1 MSDDKK
7 LKEQMVKW
15 RHHFHEN
22 PEIAF
27 REVKTAAFLAG
38 ELRRMGL
45 DVHEGIGKTG
55 VVADLKVGNGNT
67 VIGLRADMD
76 AICLPETGTVS
87 YQSRNEGVMH
97 ACGHDGHMA
106 TLLGA
111 VKILS
116 ETRNFNG
123 TVRCIFQPAEEP
135 GRGSQAMIDDH
146 LLTDYPMDEIYGL
159 HNVPFIP
166 AGEIHTRKSGIMA
179 SEDNFIIRIHGKGG
193 HASSPHMGTDPLVIA
208 SQVIL
213 GLQTIV
219 SRSANPLEPA
229 VVSCTE
235 LLTDGAH
242 NAIPSNVE
250 IRGDTRSCSP
260 GMQQLI
266 EDRMRA
272 ISENSCQMYGAGCE
286 FIYTHEFTPV
296 VNWDACTET
305 AINAA
310 AAVVGPEHVNA
321 NCNPWMASED
331 FGIFLKY
338 IPGCFVF
345 LGSGICEKA
354 KDNIMV
360 HNSDYDYN
368 DEVLLTGAKFFAML
382 IAQRILA

>member
-159 HNVPFIP
+159 HNVPFY
-166 AGEIHTRKSGIMA
+166 
-179 SEDNFIIRIHGKGG
+179 
-193 HASSPHMGTDPLVIA
+193 
-208 SQVIL
+208 
-213 GLQTIV
+213 
-219 SRSANPLEPA
+219 SR
-229 VVSCTE
+229 
-235 LLTDGAH
+235 
-242 NAIPSNVE
+242 
-250 IRGDTRSCSP
+250 
-260 GMQQLI
+260 
-266 EDRMRA
+266 
-272 ISENSCQMYGAGCE
+272 
-286 FIYTHEFTPV
+286 
-296 VNWDACTET
+296 W
-305 AINAA
+305 
-310 AAVVGPEHVNA
+310 
-321 NCNPWMASED
+321 
-331 FGIFLKY
+331 
-338 IPGCFVF
+338 
-345 LGSGICEKA
+345 
-354 KDNIMV
+354 
-360 HNSDYDYN
+360 
-368 DEVLLTGAKFFAML
+368 
-382 IAQRILA
+382 

>member
-1 MSDDKK
+1 M
-7 LKEQMVKW
+7 
-15 RHHFHEN
+15 
-22 PEIAF
+22 AF
-27 REVKTAAFLAG
+27 TTFL
-38 ELRRMGL
+38 
-45 DVHEGIGKTG
+45 
-55 VVADLKVGNGNT
+55 
-67 VIGLRADMD
+67 
-76 AICLPETGTVS
+76 
-87 YQSRNEGVMH
+87 
-97 ACGHDGHMA
+97 
-106 TLLGA
+106 
-111 VKILS
+111 
-116 ETRNFNG
+116 
-123 TVRCIFQPAEEP
+123 
-135 GRGSQAMIDDH
+135 
-146 LLTDYPMDEIYGL
+146 
-159 HNVPFIP
+159 FIP

-345 LGSGICEKA
+345 LGSGVCEKA

-368 DEVLLTGAKFFAML
+368 DEVLLTGAKFFATL
-382 IAQRILA
+382 IAQRIPA